1 MAKLAEVEEA
11 LDTLDAERLIEV
23 VKLRNALAKE
33 FAKLLPEAIAQAK
46 PSGRGKKWKPGSPA
60 LLRLI
65 TRFAMRP
72 ALSPKKE
79 RR

>member
-1 MAKLAEVEEA
+1 MGKVAEVEDA
-11 LDTLDAERLIEV
+11 LDTLDAQRLVEV

-33 FAKLLPEAIAQAK
+33 LAALLPEAIAQAK
-46 PSGRGKKWKPGSPA
+46 PHGKGKHRVPANPA

-72 ALSPKKE
+72 ALSPKRE